1 MLWTDE
7 AMPQLE
13 STIDPTEHSR
23 KNLVTQ
29 PNCNSDEEADDERDG
44 LKNIDSDSP
53 DEIDDPPLLDKS
65 AENPDHIEIS
75 LPNPDSIVRNDS
87 PMNVPNPRPLSP
99 MVTII
104 ETETALQ
111 PTELPRLRSR
121 SAIKPRQRL
130 ITEV

>member
-13 STIDPTEHSR
+13 STIDPTERSR

-44 LKNIDSDSP
+44 LNNIDSDSP

-65 AENPDHIEIS
+65 TENLDHI
-75 LPNPDSIVRNDS
+75 
-87 PMNVPNPRPLSP
+87 
-99 MVTII
+99 
-104 ETETALQ
+104 
-111 PTELPRLRSR
+111 
-121 SAIKPRQRL
+121 
-130 ITEV
+130 